1 MNFELKVHFSPLLGN
16 TLYDLRIDDIYCFI
30 GFIYLRAWW
39 PFNNMCS
46 PLSLGSWNNAKM
58 RIVSSFT
65 IFDFRIYIDIL
76 QGLFAVRIFSC
87 FMYIYLIKCL
97 FTVCIVNSSQEQ
109 NERWN
114 TSEYNITFIL
124 HLVHIVDMDNNI
136 VYIILAV

>member
-76 QGLFAVRIFSC
+76 QGLFAVIKNILMFHV
-87 FMYIYLIKCL
+87 YL
-97 FTVCIVNSSQEQ
+97 FN
-109 NERWN
+109 
-114 TSEYNITFIL
+114 
-124 HLVHIVDMDNNI
+124 
-136 VYIILAV
+136 